1 MTAAVVGSVA
11 TVLSAVAG
19 PGLLV
24 LAAVVIG
31 RLLWALL
38 VDLGAARPR

>member
-1 MTAAVVGSVA
+1 MSAAVVGAVTA
-11 TVLSAVAG
+11 VLRAVAG